1 MRIWKITAVI
11 ALAFSS
17 FAADNVAPTKTELEE
32 MYNKAFREF
41 EANNFSQAL
50 KELDA
55 IDARQPDLAASQN
68 LRGVILM
75 RQGIYDKAEA
85 ALLEANRIDPKFW
98 NARFNLAEI
107 PFLQKNWAEA
117 RNRFQKLLSSSQSD
131 LASEATQLIQYKIL
145 LTYLLEGKEN
155 MVDSILAK
163 LELSSDTPAVDY
175 VKAAVALQHKNEK
188 EGKDWIAVAE
198 KNFSP
203 QLNKL
208 FVESFY
214 ETGWVER
221 PSGEGRASMPLMTAG
236 ERKEKAKAIARA
248 KFEQAQQALRQRD
261 LAAARK
267 VINEADQAEPNQPA
281 TLNLRGEILMAQ
293 QEFDQAETAFK
304 KAAKL
309 DPKFREAQY
318 NLAQVPFK
326 KKDYAKARERFEG
339 LFERTPGGDKNQ
351 AAELIKFKI
360 YMTLLLEGK
369 ESRAQS
375 MMEQFQFTGDTPAL
389 YYAQAAWEFKHNNQ
403 EKAAD
408 WVASAKK
415 IYSQPLNNI
424 FADALYDVGWMQAPE
439 VASAAAFDA
448 GSLVA
453 SQTDSGGAPAV
464 EPSPIPDSVAA
475 ANKQGET
482 AKAETIASS
491 GSVAD
496 PVATRSQGLEAQAAV
511 STSHEPL
518 TGETSDQLA
527 QTSSP
532 IQSAGAGAS
541 PAQTAAAASSV
552 STAKAT
558 QAPVAGTKPSQT
570 AVSRALAN
578 TIAAASRIGVAG
590 LKVASP
596 RTWLVGGL
604 LLVGIFLLAW
614 VLVPGL
620 SRRYTFDVS
629 DRWQAKSFLT
639 PPSLKPAAA
648 APETGA
654 APGNGFFGGPRQISA
669 RLTASS
675 PFSGSGSHE
684 LAAAGSAF
692 HRRVGP
698 LDGDSVG
705 RTYRL
710 NTPDALPTTP
720 EFETRPA
727 APMEKSTPLSSV
739 ADVGATAAMEAAAAA
754 AAARKEPLAQEQA
767 IAQVPPPTEEASA
780 LPPAAQAAVTE
791 PAEQPQFEAID
802 QGQPIAQVPEPAEKP
817 SELSEVAEGTVAPAI
832 ESNVEPQFE
841 PTDQGQPIA
850 QVPEPAEKPSELS
863 EVAEGTVAPAIE
875 SNVEPQFEP
884 TDQGRFVA
892 DQMPISAMQ
901 PPAVAGV
908 AVVASYSPDISNAPV
923 SSQAPTSLTMPEQSE
938 QFQRGEVPL
947 AGEAPL
953 PVSAAHTPVQLTF
966 SFEIVSV
973 RLTPT
978 FKVHTLQVRPASK
991 IVTMRLASSQR
1002 SEPRTHPQVAF
1013 EIVKIQPADSGLGT
1027 VQLIKS
1033 SRQPQELA
1041 QQSVD
1046 IALPSFEVTGLQP
1059 ISGSDSVAGLQLAP
1073 SEQGKARV
1081 QVTADFQ
1088 MAKVEFSTSFEI
1100 TGVVLNPASRQV
1112 SVELAGA
1119 GPGVVEQAPVFDVA
1133 NVRLTASG
1141 DSELLELHAV

>member
-464 EPSPIPDSVAA
+464 EPSPIPASVAA

-518 TGETSDQLA
+518 TGETSDQPA
-527 QTSSP
+527 QTASP

-710 NTPDALPTTP
+710 NTPDAFPTTP

-802 QGQPIAQVPEPAEKP
+802 QGQPIAQVPEPA
-817 SELSEVAEGTVAPAI
+817 A
-832 ESNVEPQFE
+832 
-841 PTDQGQPIA
+841 
-850 QVPEPAEKPSELS
+850 KPSELS

>member
-518 TGETSDQLA
+518 TGETSDQPA

-558 QAPVAGTKPSQT
+558 QGTKPSQT

-727 APMEKSTPLSSV
+727 ALMEKSTPLSSV
-739 ADVGATAAMEAAAAA
+739 ADVGATAAMEAAAA

-791 PAEQPQFEAID
+791 PAEQPQFEAI
-802 QGQPIAQVPEPAEKP
+802 
-817 SELSEVAEGTVAPAI
+817 
-832 ESNVEPQFE
+832 
-841 PTDQGQPIA
+841 DQGQPIA

>member
-518 TGETSDQLA
+518 TGETSDQPA

-754 AAARKEPLAQEQA
+754 AARKEPLAQEQA

-791 PAEQPQFEAID
+791 PAEQPQFEAI
-802 QGQPIAQVPEPAEKP
+802 
-817 SELSEVAEGTVAPAI
+817 
-832 ESNVEPQFE
+832 
-841 PTDQGQPIA
+841 DQGQPIA

>member
-85 ALLEANRIDPKFW
+85 ALLEANRIDPKLW

-518 TGETSDQLA
+518 TGETSDQPA

-754 AAARKEPLAQEQA
+754 AARKEPLAQEQA

-791 PAEQPQFEAID
+791 PAEQPQFEAI
-802 QGQPIAQVPEPAEKP
+802 
-817 SELSEVAEGTVAPAI
+817 
-832 ESNVEPQFE
+832 
-841 PTDQGQPIA
+841 DQGQPIA